1 MCFWQKAGDSERG
14 HHYLMGG
21 MRYTRVKATDVKM
34 TEAIS
39 QVHSQGVL
47 INRAHET
54 YGRTCAY

>member
-1 MCFWQKAGDSERG
+1 
-14 HHYLMGG
+14 MGG
-21 MRYTRVKATDVKM
+21 MRYTRVKTTDVKM

-39 QVHSQGVL
+39 QVHSQDVL